1 MIDRSRVS
9 GIRTSV
15 SKMSE
20 FAGNLPRK
28 FISFRHLGCESSA
41 HNLPKERESENPQNV
56 AESREVNTVEVGET
70 SASPA
75 KSFYS
80 LENAS
85 VRAEYIGAELGHED
99 RNLTMAEKDCVLTSS
114 DDDVEDL
121 SAFVA
126 EKLQCLSEGSVE
138 KLIEEECVNVE
149 EILCGGVGIG
159 EDGGDTGQSVCPNLT
174 IGGGVDA
181 AGRRCSSVVE
191 IDQSLRETLGSANL
205 TSTPKRA
212 IWPIYSK
219 RKSSVI
225 READEP
231 VCKAVGFDVASGS
244 DTVGGAG
251 LAKEGVSGP
260 SEGVSESFITSG
272 GFSTLEGIARRQADE
287 RFVGTRMG
295 DEGEGVVR
303 VPPVDEVFG
312 QEAVAKERTRYYPS
326 QSAKTLLKE
335 CFELNPPTHLDSSH
349 PTTSFSAD
357 QMIQFARAVGLE
369 VSLASYSMLE
379 DLLLKA
385 RGGSRLHPV
394 SSRYPAG
401 QSPFPSV
408 AGSSMGDSVASR
420 SAYSLPTIT
429 ETGGTDV
436 IVGGGIVEEPCSSRQ
451 ADARLA
457 LGSESVDRPG
467 TDSLKTLQ
475 QIKSSQKKKKSH
487 LCKWSR
493 EGRLNP
499 LLPSGDDKGGYVFT
513 EEMLVLAPFA
523 KVFATG
529 PEDPLEN
536 KYCFYCMLCRRNIS
550 MRTRGLYELK
560 RHFQRDCH
568 LRVDQRFREKYCPG
582 KVRGRDGRVLYGSK
596 LEAERE
602 FYMELD
608 VPDLD
613 FKRPFYYDV
622 LEGKPF
628 SFTSEESRLR
638 IQINLLL
645 TFLKSGGQLWA
656 LEDYWTQ
663 VGVATGHSAAIADF
677 NWSPAHI
684 SVSNFGFL

>member
-1 MIDRSRVS
+1 
-9 GIRTSV
+9 
-15 SKMSE
+15 MSE

-28 FISFRHLGCESSA
+28 FISFRHLGFKSSA
-41 HNLPKERESENPQNV
+41 HDFPEGRESENPQ
-56 AESREVNTVEVGET
+56 TVEEVVGTSTDGVGET
-70 SASPA
+70 SNSPEKVMSVLETVPVASEVE
-75 KSFYS
+75 KS
-80 LENAS
+80 ER
-85 VRAEYIGAELGHED
+85 VEKDREL
-99 RNLTMAEKDCVLTSS
+99 TIAEKDCVMTSS
-114 DDDVEDL
+114 EEEMDDL
-121 SAFVA
+121 NAFVN
-126 EKLQCLSEGSVE
+126 EKLQFMSEQCLEQLVGDESM
-138 KLIEEECVNVE
+138 NVE
-149 EILCGGVGIG
+149 EVLSGGVGIG
-159 EDGGDTGQSVCPNLT
+159 EHGGDTGQSVCPNLT
-174 IGGGVDA
+174 IGGGVGAD
-181 AGRRCSSVVE
+181 GRRCSSVVE

-295 DEGEGVVR
+295 DEGEGMVR

-335 CFELNPPTHLDSSH
+335 CFELNPPTHLDPSH

-429 ETGGTDV
+429 ETGGTDL

-513 EEMLVLAPFA
+513 EEMLVLTPFA
-523 KVFATG
+523 KVFASG

-628 SFTSEESRLR
+628 SFTSEESRVR

-677 NWSPAHI
+677 IWSPAHI